1 MSVPKKQDGW
11 RPGTA
16 QDLET
21 MYHFKERFRELKKL
35 LDLVESGKLDM
46 KAFFTDSGNANFR
59 NGLQYSG
66 SPTKPLYMAVWDA
79 DDSADGTQP
88 NRRVRSIEAEGAR
101 ALMGAAPAGYGYGG
115 QAVALKGSS
124 IITSEE
130 ELNTEL
136 AKVYDSMESG
146 ETKMIT
152 WIQYPLSSD
161 WRWFGMLSK
170 SSANNGSLTAHSAYG
185 GGSKIIKNKNRG
197 TWLPAEW
204 ENPPMLPGTEYRT
217 TERWK
222 GNAVYVKLV
231 DFGALPNNTYKDVSF
246 APSNGANSELID
258 VRIRISANKD
268 SNSTSRAEFDAYLGT
283 SETTN
288 PSFMAYTSTWSNSSG
303 THVARILTKKDMTNY
318 TATILTKYT
327 KG

>member
-46 KAFFTDSGNANFR
+46 KTFFTDSGNANFR

-115 QAVALKGSS
+115 QAVALKGNSL
-124 IITSEE
+124 ITSEE

-136 AKVYDSMESG
+136 AKVYDSMASG

-185 GGSKIIKNKNRG
+185 GGSNIIKTKNSGIWR
-197 TWLPAEW
+197 TVEW

-217 TERWK
+217 TERWDNK
-222 GNAVYVKLV
+222 PVYRKLVKHTNETVISGGTLYQIEHGISNMDRNYGVQISARTVGYQLPYIATEESTAVTGCTATKIEMWATGATSWSAGRTWYFDMKYVK
-231 DFGALPNNTYKDVSF
+231 
-246 APSNGANSELID
+246 SE
-258 VRIRISANKD
+258 
-268 SNSTSRAEFDAYLGT
+268 
-283 SETTN
+283 
-288 PSFMAYTSTWSNSSG
+288 
-303 THVARILTKKDMTNY
+303 
-318 TATILTKYT
+318 
-327 KG
+327 